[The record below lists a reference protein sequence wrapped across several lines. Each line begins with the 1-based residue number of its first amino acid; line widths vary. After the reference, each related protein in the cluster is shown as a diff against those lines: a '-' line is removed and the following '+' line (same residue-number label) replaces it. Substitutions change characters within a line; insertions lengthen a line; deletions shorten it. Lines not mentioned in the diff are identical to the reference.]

1 MIDIKLKTN
10 EIFNLLKDYVISKSK
25 YCQKVVQT
33 NINIT
38 YPMVAF
44 TELTNTKV
52 SQSIDKRQTIR
63 ALSFQIDIYTI
74 DGDNNISSLVI
85 ADEIKQCVVELME
98 GYYNMQGGSENQL
111 LNINSAKATQTIL
124 RYNCQWFVEKNE
136 IL

>member
-10 EIFNLLKDYVISKSK
+10 EVFELLKNYITSKSK
-25 YCQKVVQT
+25 YCNKVVQS
-33 NINIT
+33 NINLT
-38 YPMVAF
+38 YPMVVF
-44 TELTNTKV
+44 SELGNTLG

-63 ALSFQIDIYTI
+63 NLSFQIDIYTV
-74 DGDNNISSLVI
+74 NNENISSLVI
-85 ADEIKQCVVELME
+85 ADEIKQYVVELME
-98 GYYNMQGGSENQL
+98 GYFNMKGGYENQL